1 MATKYKIDGA
11 AEGPVELHAPDLYV
25 PDELAQALPGLDHF
39 DSGALQVYRDQGFLA
54 VDNVFSPA
62 ELEAAREGLAHLV
75 AGGNPQFNDVYYERF
90 AAEKLDELSAEER
103 IDAVRKLA
111 FYVEFDSRL
120 KALSHHPRIVEVVT
134 RILGGQEPWMFQD
147 MGMLKPPGG
156 REKPWHQ
163 DKAYFDFPINT
174 PVVGVWVALD
184 PVGPDNGCMFV
195 LKGAHRLGPVIHF
208 NRRDWQICDADVREL
223 RLSQSG
229 EDSQGFRSVAVP
241 LQPGGCLFFDGLL
254 PHGTPTNQ
262 TNLRRRALQFH
273 YAPKST
279 QKVATEERMALF
291 GSEGKNVTC

>member
-11 AEGPVELHAPDLYV
+11 ASGPVELHAPDLYE
-25 PDELAQALPGLDHF
+25 PDEIAPALASLDQLNA
-39 DSGALQVYRDQGFLA
+39 DAIEAYRRDGFLA
-54 VDNVFSPA
+54 VENVFNEA
-62 ELEAAREGLAHLV
+62 EVEEARAGLAHLV
-75 AGGNPQFNDVYYERF
+75 AGGNPDYDDVYYERF
-90 AAEKLDELSAEER
+90 AAERLDELSAEER

-111 FYVEFDSRL
+111 YYVEFDARL
-120 KALSHHPRIVEVVT
+120 KALSHHRRILEVVS
-134 RILGGQEPWMFQD
+134 RLLGGHEPWMFQD

-163 DKAYFDFPINT
+163 DKAYFDFPIDT

-184 PVGPDNGCMFV
+184 RVGRENGCMFV
-195 LKGAHRLGPVIHF
+195 MKGAHRLGPVIHF
-208 NRRDWQICDADVREL
+208 NRRDWQICDADVRQLKSGSEL
-223 RLSQSG
+223 P
-229 EDSQGFRSVAVP
+229 SVAVP

-273 YAPKST
+273 YAPAST

-291 GSEGKNVTC
+291 GSEGKNVSC